1 MAIDVAV
8 MEKTELGCVLPLDA
22 GWSDGSWSAL
32 WETSEQKDS
41 QGNVLQGHVIAEG
54 SRDCYLRSEHR
65 LVVGLGVE
73 NLVVVE
79 TDDAVL
85 IADRSK
91 AQIKTVVKKLEAAGS
106 PEGKAHRKIYAPGA
120 ITPASQRNRWQVKRI
135 SVKPASLTSDAP
147 PPGRAL
153 GGGESTT
160 LVERDGNEQLVGEG
174 RSPISRWVS
183 NTGSQIP
190 GRFPWS

>member
-1 MAIDVAV
+1 
-8 MEKTELGCVLPLDA
+8 MEKTELGSVLPLDA
-22 GWSDGSWSAL
+22 GWSDVGSWSAL

-91 AQIKTVVKKLEAAGS
+91 AQEIKTVVKQLEAEGS
-106 PEGKAHRKIYAPGA
+106 PEGKAHRKIYRPWGC
-120 ITPASQRNRWQVKRI
+120 
-135 SVKPASLTSDAP
+135 LLYTSPSPRDA
-147 PPGRAL
+147 
-153 GGGESTT
+153 T
-160 LVERDGNEQLVGEG
+160 L
-174 RSPISRWVS
+174 SRMPS
-183 NTGSQIP
+183 SA
-190 GRFPWS
+190 

>member
-1 MAIDVAV
+1 M
-8 MEKTELGCVLPLDA
+8 LPLDA
-22 GWSDGSWSAL
+22 GWSDVGSWSAL

-91 AQIKTVVKKLEAAGS
+91 AQEIKTVVKQLEAAGS
-106 PEGKAHRKIYAPGA
+106 RRARRTARSIAPGA
-120 ITPASQRNRWQVKRI
+120 ITPALPKE
-135 SVKPASLTSDAP
+135 PA
-147 PPGRAL
+147 GR
-153 GGGESTT
+153 
-160 LVERDGNEQLVGEG
+160 
-174 RSPISRWVS
+174 
-183 NTGSQIP
+183 
-190 GRFPWS
+190 